1 LKNYCGSG
9 YLSFCVWLIRNKK
22 LSAEEVLNK
31 DKKNIE
37 QLINE
42 YLQQSK
48 EQKAELKTQLD
59 LKSRQNWQ
67 LLNVVRRFQEEFP
80 N

>member
-9 YLSFCVWLIRNKK
+9 SLSFCVWLIRNKK
-22 LSAEEVLNK
+22 LSVEEALNK
-31 DKKNIE
+31 DKKDIE

-67 LLNVVRRFQEEFP
+67 LLNVVKRFQEEFP

>member
-1 LKNYCGSG
+1 
-9 YLSFCVWLIRNKK
+9 LIRNKK
-22 LSAEEVLNK
+22 LSAEEALNK

-67 LLNVVRRFQEEFP
+67 LLNVVKRFQEEFP